1 MSADR
6 EIKQPESRTGDSSS
20 GFTGH
25 THLDR
30 AKPPAP
36 FDERYLAC
44 GTAQPS
50 RCPRL
55 PLNCPHS
62 LNCTRVHAMRQCR
75 SRRRRLRRCRLPHCR
90 SRRRRLRRCLTRT
103 ARVAVA
109 CAVAERALLASLPL
123 ASLPLAQQRMR
134 STTVLTSPN
143 PANGWPS
150 PLSTKRGVCVPK
162 AEMRPV
168 CPRIGVVAMAR
179 HACAQ
184 FAQDSSAD
192 GTLRREQIARSST
205 PSA

>member
-150 PLSTKRGVCVPK
+150 PPVHETRRLRSKGRDEASLSTNRGRCDGAARVRAV
-162 AEMRPV
+162 RP
-168 CPRIGVVAMAR
+168 GF
-179 HACAQ
+179 Q
-184 FAQDSSAD
+184 
-192 GTLRREQIARSST
+192 RRWDPPT
-205 PSA
+205 

>member
-62 LNCTRVHAMRQCR
+62 LKLHTRSCHAPMPLSTPPLTPLPFASLPFASPPLAPLPYAHCP
-75 SRRRRLRRCRLPHCR
+75 RRRRLRRCR
-90 SRRRRLRRCLTRT
+90 TRT
-103 ARVAVA
+103 ARVAA
-109 CAVAERALLASLPL
+109 ARIATARPTTYAFYDRANLAESSQWLAV
-123 ASLPLAQQRMR
+123 
-134 STTVLTSPN
+134 
-143 PANGWPS
+143 PS
-150 PLSTKRGVCVPK
+150 
-162 AEMRPV
+162 
-168 CPRIGVVAMAR
+168 CPRNEA
-179 HACAQ
+179 
-184 FAQDSSAD
+184 FAFQ
-192 GTLRREQIARSST
+192 RQR
-205 PSA
+205 